1 MGNLASRDTYGCV
14 LLDILRF
21 LSRPF
26 LQRESAEASQEYA
39 STPAEC
45 ILHAFHETLDYQ
57 GNGLAVNPLFLGN
70 PVYNISLSHIRLG
83 QGKSSQPR
91 SGPFLGHVPCPML
104 FIPFE
109 ETVIVPL
116 AGHVFLKAAFPRC
129 SEQVEAREFLPVCV

>member
-70 PVYNISLSHIRLG
+70 PVYNISLSHIRVLMFVLFLSFRFRA
-83 QGKSSQPR
+83 GKIFTTEKRSVPR
-91 SGPFLGHVPCPML
+91 TRS
-104 FIPFE
+104 
-109 ETVIVPL
+109 
-116 AGHVFLKAAFPRC
+116 
-129 SEQVEAREFLPVCV
+129 LPDAVHTI

>member
-57 GNGLAVNPLFLGN
+57 ANGPAIDSKLLRD
-70 PVYNISLSHIRLG
+70 PVYNICFSHI
-83 QGKSSQPR
+83 
-91 SGPFLGHVPCPML
+91 
-104 FIPFE
+104 
-109 ETVIVPL
+109 
-116 AGHVFLKAAFPRC
+116 
-129 SEQVEAREFLPVCV
+129 

>member
-70 PVYNISLSHIRLG
+70 PVYNITLSHIRVLMFVLFLSFRA
-83 QGKSSQPR
+83 GKILTTEKRSVPR
-91 SGPFLGHVPCPML
+91 TRSLPDAVH
-104 FIPFE
+104 
-109 ETVIVPL
+109 TV
-116 AGHVFLKAAFPRC
+116 
-129 SEQVEAREFLPVCV
+129 